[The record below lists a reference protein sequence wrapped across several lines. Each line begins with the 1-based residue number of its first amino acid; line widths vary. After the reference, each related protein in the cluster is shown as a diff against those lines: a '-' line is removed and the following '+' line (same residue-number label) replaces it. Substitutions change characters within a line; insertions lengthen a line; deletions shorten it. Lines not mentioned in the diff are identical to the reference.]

1 MTTKSVVICRQL
13 NERDLA
19 VIKGGT
25 LGDNIKQARLEH
37 QMTQTMLAQALFVS
51 KQAVS
56 QWEKGVREPD
66 IETVVRLREILQVSF
81 ERLLG

>member
-1 MTTKSVVICRQL
+1 MTTIENMVFRQL
-13 NERDLA
+13 NEQELA
-19 VIKGGT
+19 FISGGT

-56 QWEKGVREPD
+56 Q
-66 IETVVRLREILQVSF
+66 
-81 ERLLG
+81 

>member
-1 MTTKSVVICRQL
+1 MTTIENMVFRQL
-13 NERDLA
+13 NEQELA
-19 VIKGGT
+19 FISGGT

-56 QWEKGVREPD
+56 QWEKGVREPN
-66 IETVVRLREILQVSF
+66 IETVVRLREILHVPF
-81 ERLLG
+81 DKLLK

>member
-1 MTTKSVVICRQL
+1 MTTIENMVFRQL
-13 NERDLA
+13 NEQELA
-19 VIKGGT
+19 FISGGT

-56 QWEKGVREPD
+56 QWEKCVRESN
-66 IETVVRLREILQVSF
+66 IETVVRLREILHVPF
-81 ERLLG
+81 DKLLK